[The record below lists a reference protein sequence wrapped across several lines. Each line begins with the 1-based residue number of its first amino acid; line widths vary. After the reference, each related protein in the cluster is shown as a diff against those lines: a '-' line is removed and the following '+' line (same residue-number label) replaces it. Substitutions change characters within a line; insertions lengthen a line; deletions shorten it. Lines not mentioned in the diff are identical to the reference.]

1 MNEFRTASV
10 STAGESRL
18 VATRNRVLRN
28 TYWLL
33 AISMIPTVLGA
44 VIGINTGIAQI
55 MGASPGITSIVF
67 LIGAFGMMY
76 LIEKNRDSAVGV
88 GFLLLFTFFMGIMLS
103 RMLGFVLGMSNG
115 ASLITVAFGG
125 TAAVFGTMAVL
136 STTIKR
142 DLSNMSK
149 FLFIGAIMLIVAAVA
164 NIFLQIPALTLTIS
178 VAAIGIFS
186 AFILVD
192 LQRVKNGSETNYVS
206 ATLSVYLSL
215 YNVFSSLLMI
225 LGITSGD
232 RE

>member
-10 STAGESRL
+10 STTGASRE

-33 AISMIPTVLGA
+33 ALSMIPTVLGA

-67 LIGAFGMMY
+67 LVGAFGMMY
-76 LIEKNRDSAVGV
+76 LIEKNRDNAAGV
-88 GFLLLFTFFMGIMLS
+88 GLLLLFTFFMGIMLS
-103 RMLGFVLGMSNG
+103 RMLGFVMGMSNG

-136 STTIKR
+136 SSTIKR

-178 VAAIGIFS
+178 VVAIGIFS

-206 ATLSVYLSL
+206 ATLGVYLSL

>member
-1 MNEFRTASV
+1 MNEFRTATV
-10 STAGESRL
+10 STAGESRQ
-18 VATRNRVLRN
+18 VAVRNRVLRN

-44 VIGINTGIAQI
+44 IVGLNTGIAQI
-55 MGASPGITSIVF
+55 MGASPGLSSMVF
-67 LIGAFGMMY
+67 LVGAFGMMY

-88 GFLLLFTFFMGIMLS
+88 GLLLAFTFFMGIMLS

-178 VAAIGIFS
+178 VVAIGIFS

-206 ATLSVYLSL
+206 ATLGVYLSL

-232 RE
+232 RD

>member
-10 STAGESRL
+10 STAGESRQ

-44 VIGINTGIAQI
+44 VIGVQTGIAAV
-55 MGASPGITSIVF
+55 MGASPGITAILF
-67 LIGAFGMMY
+67 LAVAFGMMY

-88 GFLLLFTFFMGIMLS
+88 GLLLAFTFFMGIMLS
-103 RMLGFVLGMSNG
+103 RLIGFVMGMGNG
-115 ASLITVAFGG
+115 AALISIAFGG

-142 DLSNMSK
+142 DLTSLSK
-149 FLFIGAIMLIVAAVA
+149 WLFIGAVMLIVASLG
-164 NIFLQIPALTLTIS
+164 NIFLQIPALTLT
-178 VAAIGIFS
+178 VAVLAIGIFS
-186 AFILVD
+186 AFVLVD
-192 LQRVKNGSETNYVS
+192 LQRVQNGTETNYVS

-215 YNVFSSLLMI
+215 YNVFQSLLMI
-225 LGITSGD
+225 LGIVGGD